1 MRVFGCRYFPHL
13 RVFQQHKLDFRSQ
26 PCTFL
31 GYSAHHKGYQCLAP
45 SGKIYIS
52 RHVVFDEC
60 YFPFAGSNDKIIDTC
75 QLTSR
80 KLAVINGAHRVLMN
94 QYAEDE
100 DDGSM
105 HSVTPELDVEEAGA
119 EQHISPENEIMKEYN
134 ALVKNNTW
142 TLVRLPE
149 GRFPVGCKWL
159 FRIKRNVDG
168 TLQRYKA
175 RLVARGFS
183 QIPGQDFQDT
193 LSPVASCSCTKEVVL
208 KIAKLSPVWT
218 KTGPSKLMS
227 NATPMP
233 TPMVSS
239 LKLTKEAGSPLIDP
253 KEYRSL
259 VGSLLYA
266 CHTRP
271 DIAYN
276 VNKLAQ
282 FMHALCEHHLSAVK
296 RVLRYL
302 NGTLDHGLVLSRNEL
317 PFQLVAFADADWARN
332 KDDRRSISAEAEY
345 RSLGDASSDA
355 TWVTTL
361 LDSIGIK
368 LQGTPIIWSDNSNDI
383 SMSVNPIYHAKTKHV
398 ELDVHFVREKV
409 VANKLKVNY
418 VPSLHQKLKMEEAG
432 AYWMDYSISK
442 NEYAVCFS
450 LAMLSELIFHYQGVR
465 QRQRHWGKWV
475 AKIRLPRN
483 RTRVWLGTFET
494 AEEAAIAY
502 DTTAYILR
510 GEYAQLNF
518 PDLKDQVTANSLNG
532 NTAALL
538 KAKLQAISQKSGLDP
553 WTTMSKPAVEEVSG
567 SDRNTEKSMEVL
579 SSDVDGVQLNRL
591 PSLDMDMIWDA
602 LLVSDS

>member
-1 MRVFGCRYFPHL
+1 
-13 RVFQQHKLDFRSQ
+13 
-26 PCTFL
+26 
-31 GYSAHHKGYQCLAP
+31 
-45 SGKIYIS
+45 
-52 RHVVFDEC
+52 
-60 YFPFAGSNDKIIDTC
+60 
-75 QLTSR
+75 
-80 KLAVINGAHRVLMN
+80 
-94 QYAEDE
+94 
-100 DDGSM
+100 
-105 HSVTPELDVEEAGA
+105 
-119 EQHISPENEIMKEYN
+119 
-134 ALVKNNTW
+134 
-142 TLVRLPE
+142 
-149 GRFPVGCKWL
+149 
-159 FRIKRNVDG
+159 
-168 TLQRYKA
+168 
-175 RLVARGFS
+175 
-183 QIPGQDFQDT
+183 
-193 LSPVASCSCTKEVVL
+193 
-208 KIAKLSPVWT
+208 
-218 KTGPSKLMS
+218 MS
-227 NATPMP
+227 T
-233 TPMVSS
+233 
-239 LKLTKEAGSPLIDP
+239 
-253 KEYRSL
+253 
-259 VGSLLYA
+259 
-266 CHTRP
+266 
-271 DIAYN
+271 
-276 VNKLAQ
+276 
-282 FMHALCEHHLSAVK
+282 
-296 RVLRYL
+296 
-302 NGTLDHGLVLSRNEL
+302 
-317 PFQLVAFADADWARN
+317 
-332 KDDRRSISAEAEY
+332 AEAEY

-418 VPSLHQKLKMEEAG
+418 VPSLHQVADGFTKALSK
-432 AYWMDYSISK
+432 DYFHVFRQRLGVMSFKEVEDGRSRSILDGLQHK
-442 NEYAVCFS
+442 QERVCF
-450 LAMLSELIFHYQGVR
+450 FHYQGVR